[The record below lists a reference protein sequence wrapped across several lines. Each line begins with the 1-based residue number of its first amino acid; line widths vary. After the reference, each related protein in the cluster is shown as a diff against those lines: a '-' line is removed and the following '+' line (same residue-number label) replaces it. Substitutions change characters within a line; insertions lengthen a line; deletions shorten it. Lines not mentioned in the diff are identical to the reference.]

1 MSHTPSASSPLF
13 RLLRRLLVLLV
24 LVYFGLG
31 ALIAL
36 EVAKPVRRFDA
47 SKTAALQPLGLQEIH
62 FPARGGDKQLAGWY
76 VPHAAGRHAVILVHG
91 MSSSRTA
98 EYRGQFSDLVG
109 VMYRSGFAV
118 LSLDLRGHGQSDD
131 GRLSFSIN
139 EHRDVLGAYDY
150 LRAQGYGPRHIGALG
165 ISMGGASVLVAA
177 AREPGIGAVVSDSA
191 FAEISSVLH
200 KSFQRRTGMPTFL
213 LTPAALWTRLL
224 LGYDLLGA
232 RPVDEVAK
240 LAPRPLLIIHGD
252 ADQTVPLRHAHDL
265 KSAYP
270 SAELWI
276 IPGGEHA
283 TSFSDHTAEYT
294 ALVSSFF
301 QKSLEN

>member
-1 MSHTPSASSPLF
+1 MSHTPSVSSRLF
-13 RLLRRLLVLLV
+13 RLLSRLLLLLV
-24 LVYFGLG
+24 LVYFGFG

-36 EVAKPVRRFDA
+36 KMAKPVRRFDA
-47 SKTAALQPLGLQEIH
+47 SKVAALQPLGFQEVR
-62 FPARGGDKQLAGWY
+62 FPARGGDVQLAGWY
-76 VPHAAGRHAVILVHG
+76 VPHAAGRHALILVHG
-91 MSSSRTA
+91 MGSSRTA
-98 EYRGQFSDLVG
+98 EYRGQFSDLIG
-109 VMYRSGFAV
+109 AMYRSGFAV
-118 LSLDLRGHGQSDD
+118 LSIDLRGHGQSDD
-131 GRLSFSIN
+131 ARLSFGIK

-165 ISMGGASVLVAA
+165 ISMGGASVMMAA

-191 FAEISSVLH
+191 FADISSVMH
-200 KSFQRRTGMPTFL
+200 ESFQSRTGMPALL
-213 LTPAALWTRLL
+213 LTPASLWTRLL
-224 LGYDLLGA
+224 LGYDLLSA

-252 ADQTVPLRHAHDL
+252 ADSLVPLRHAHDL

-294 ALVSSFF
+294 AQVPKFF

>member
-1 MSHTPSASSPLF
+1 MSHTPSVSSRLF
-13 RLLRRLLVLLV
+13 RLLSRLLLLLV
-24 LVYFGLG
+24 LVYFGFG

-36 EVAKPVRRFDA
+36 KMAKPVRRFDA
-47 SKTAALQPLGLQEIH
+47 SKVVALQPLGFQEVR
-62 FPARGGDKQLAGWY
+62 FPARGGDVQLAGWY

-165 ISMGGASVLVAA
+165 ISMGGASVLAFVLSLTGQTEGFYERNFVWLFWLNVA
-177 AREPGIGAVVSDSA
+177 IGGLLVIFIGVALLRLA
-191 FAEISSVLH
+191 LR
-200 KSFQRRTGMPTFL
+200 QRRGKFGTQL
-213 LTPAALWTRLL
+213 LTKLAGIFALVGLL
-224 LGYDLLGA
+224 PGLVIYTVSYQFVSRSIATWFD
-232 RPVDEVAK
+232 VEVA
-240 LAPRPLLIIHGD
+240 
-252 ADQTVPLRHAHDL
+252 
-265 KSAYP
+265 
-270 SAELWI
+270 
-276 IPGGEHA
+276 
-283 TSFSDHTAEYT
+283 T
-294 ALVSSFF
+294 ALDAGLALGKVFANF
-301 QKSLEN
+301 AKKA